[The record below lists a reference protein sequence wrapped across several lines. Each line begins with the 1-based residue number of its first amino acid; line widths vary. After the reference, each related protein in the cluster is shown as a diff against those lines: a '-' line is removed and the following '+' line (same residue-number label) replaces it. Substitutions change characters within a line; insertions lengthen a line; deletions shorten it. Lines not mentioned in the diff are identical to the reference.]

1 MIIAIIIMFKFKHY
15 LNRPVALEI
24 FQTILLM
31 LSKLSKRV
39 KILLFIDIFIDRHRK
54 NEQKL

>member
-1 MIIAIIIMFKFKHY
+1 MFKFKHY

-39 KILLFIDIFIDRHRK
+39 KILLFIDIFIDIFIDRHRK

>member
-1 MIIAIIIMFKFKHY
+1 MFKFKHY